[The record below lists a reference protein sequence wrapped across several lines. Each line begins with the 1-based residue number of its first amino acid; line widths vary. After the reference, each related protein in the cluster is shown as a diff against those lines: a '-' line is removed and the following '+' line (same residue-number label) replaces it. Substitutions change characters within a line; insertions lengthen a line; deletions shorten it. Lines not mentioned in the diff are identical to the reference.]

1 MYVTWVSKMLWHE
14 RERYSGKS
22 YNYKLAFARD
32 GRALRGDE
40 VMVQE
45 ARNKKTEVQYKRGGK
60 N

>member
-1 MYVTWVSKMLWHE
+1 VARE

-22 YNYKLAFARD
+22 YNDKLAFARD

-45 ARNKKTEVQYKRGGK
+45 TRNKKTEVQYKRGGK